1 VIKFIDP
8 DDSFCFRALHT
19 VYAVFYDDDGRLTA
33 RVTKKDGS
41 LYAFEIK
48 SFHLPEAGRVYP

>member
-1 VIKFIDP
+1 MVKFIYP

-19 VYAVFYDDDGRLTA
+19 VHAVFYDEGRLTA

-41 LYAFEIK
+41 FYEFEIK
-48 SFHLPEAGRVYP
+48 GFQLLEAGKVYP

>member
-1 VIKFIDP
+1 MVKFIYP

-19 VYAVFYDDDGRLTA
+19 VHAVFYDDAGRLTA

-41 LYAFEIK
+41 LYEFEIK
-48 SFHLPEAGRVYP
+48 GFQLLEAGKVYP